1 MGLIDDIKS
10 NAIEN
15 GTKIQSSDAAEIEKL
30 FNSLFYAKK
39 NMEEE
44 VKFVKQMFTR
54 GGDTTE
60 RYGLHT
66 SAIIVGED
74 KFCYREQVLSL
85 LYKQAQGE
93 NVPQNLIRIFEEGN
107 AIHEKW
113 QRLFIRGGLGKA
125 EDMDFSKFND
135 EYEVGYTPDAILT
148 IKGKKYVV
156 EIKSVNTYQFMKMTS
171 HPTATKQV
179 NMYMHFTGIHD
190 GIILCEDKNTQNF
203 KVFPVKY
210 NPDVVEPYIER
221 LEAVQYYK
229 KRVFDEGKMV
239 KRCKQCTSK
248 VCKRAITCP
257 MRDACWNTGK
267 GRVRLD
273 VKSKK

>member
-1 MGLIDDIKS
+1 MGLIDDIKA
-10 NAIEN
+10 NAQEN

-30 FNSLFYAKK
+30 FNSLFYAPK

-54 GGDTTE
+54 GGDSTE

-85 LYKQAQGE
+85 IYKQAQSE
-93 NVPQNLIRIFEEGN
+93 HVPQNLIRIFEEGN

-113 QRLFIRGGLGKA
+113 QRLFIRGGLCKA
-125 EDMDFSKFND
+125 EDCDFSKFYS
-135 EYEVGYTPDAILT
+135 EYEIGYTPDAIIT
-148 IKGKKYVV
+148 YKGKKYVV

-171 HPTATKQV
+171 HPTASKQV
-179 NMYMHFTGIHD
+179 QMYMHFSGIHD
-190 GIILCEDKNTQNF
+190 GIILCDDKNTQNF
-203 KVFPVKY
+203 KVFIVKY
-210 NPDVVEPYIER
+210 NPDIVSPYIER

-229 KRVFDEGKMV
+229 NRVYDEGKMV
-239 KRCKQCTSK
+239 KRCEQCTSK
-248 VCKRAITCP
+248 VCKRAVCCP
-257 MRDACWNTGK
+257 MRDACWNVGK
-267 GRVRLD
+267 GRVRLERK
-273 VKSKK
+273 V